1 MQVRIFSPLYA
12 TDYMTLAE
20 SLFDALVQSLE
31 TNSFILKAAAITF
44 PDVSVVVLLS
54 CKTIALQCVERSLS
68 PKVKGY
74 DVHMV
79 NNNNIEFPFLSESR
93 IQIFP
98 FGSDRYWFILLE
110 FRFLHQLNC
119 VKLK

>member
-44 PDVSVVVLLS
+44 PDVSVVMLLS

-68 PKVKGY
+68 P
-74 DVHMV
+74 
-79 NNNNIEFPFLSESR
+79 
-93 IQIFP
+93 
-98 FGSDRYWFILLE
+98 
-110 FRFLHQLNC
+110 
-119 VKLK
+119 